1 MTTTPIIHDPEC
13 LFRRTQGVGACN
25 LACGQ
30 SPAAREDAQRAE
42 AKRLREALQR
52 RRTWRAS

>member
-1 MTTTPIIHDPEC
+1 MTSAPIIHDPEC

-42 AKRLREALQR
+42 AIRQREARQR
-52 RRTWRAS
+52 RYTRRAS

>member
-1 MTTTPIIHDPEC
+1 MTSAPIIHDPEC

-30 SPAAREDAQRAE
+30 SPAAREEAQ
-42 AKRLREALQR
+42 
-52 RRTWRAS
+52 